1 MDDFNSKKIRAV
13 ALYTFLTAGAVLLVY
28 FGLLHLS
35 VVLHYAGNFVD
46 IVMKVLSPLILAFV
60 IAYLLNPAI
69 LFYEKLMHKAF
80 PRLKYKR
87 LRALSVIEAV
97 LSFLILLTL
106 VISLLVFS
114 VTRELQVGDLSGLLL
129 IATNFLDG
137 LNKFYEA
144 SMQWLADMH
153 LESPDLQSLFRDI
166 SDTIYGTLNKL
177 ISDLTGSLGNIS
189 GNFAA
194 FLFGVVMSIY
204 MMLDG
209 RRINDYLKRV
219 ADVIFKERTNESIR
233 ELLSDLHHAF
243 FGYLRGQLLDVLFMI
258 ITVSIALQ
266 VTGCRFA
273 IGIGLLAGLGNLIPY
288 LGPFIGYGLTALVCL
303 IYGDYS
309 VLAVSLPVLLVI
321 QLIDGNIVG
330 PRLLGKSISVHPLLI
345 LLFLIAGGAVGG
357 IAGMLL
363 AVPVGGF
370 ITIRF
375 RKWLDRNESN
385 EE

>member
-129 IATNFLDG
+129 ITTNFLDG

-209 RRINDYLKRV
+209 RRITDYLKRV
-219 ADVIFKERTNESIR
+219 ADVIFKER
-233 ELLSDLHHAF
+233 
-243 FGYLRGQLLDVLFMI
+243 
-258 ITVSIALQ
+258 
-266 VTGCRFA
+266 
-273 IGIGLLAGLGNLIPY
+273 
-288 LGPFIGYGLTALVCL
+288 
-303 IYGDYS
+303 
-309 VLAVSLPVLLVI
+309 
-321 QLIDGNIVG
+321 
-330 PRLLGKSISVHPLLI
+330 
-345 LLFLIAGGAVGG
+345 
-357 IAGMLL
+357 
-363 AVPVGGF
+363 
-370 ITIRF
+370 
-375 RKWLDRNESN
+375 
-385 EE
+385 

>member
-209 RRINDYLKRV
+209 RRITDYLKRV
-219 ADVIFKERTNESIR
+219 ADVIFKEQTNESIR

>member
-153 LESPDLQSLFRDI
+153 LESPDLRSLFRDI

-209 RRINDYLKRV
+209 RRITDYLKRV